1 MSRVARKSVKLTFG
15 LVLLLAACDD
25 VTEPEPPRYTVGGLI
40 AGLSGSVVLQN
51 NAGNNLTV
59 TANGSFT
66 FAGTVNSGAGY
77 NVTVLTQPAG
87 QTCVVTDGMGI
98 VTTSNITSVMVSC
111 T

>member
-1 MSRVARKSVKLTFG
+1 MLSF
-15 LVLLLAACDD
+15 AACDD
-25 VTEPEPPRYTVGGLI
+25 VTEQAPPRYTIGGLI

-66 FAGTVNSGAGY
+66 FPGTVVSGAGY
-77 NVTVLTQPAG
+77 NVSVLTQPAG
-87 QTCVVTDGMGI
+87 QNCVVTNGMGI
-98 VTTSNITSVMVSC
+98 VTTSNVTSVMVSC